1 MACLQV
7 KLCVAISERFRKRIW
22 YLRALYECSGLLTL
36 LAVLYAYA
44 LNIRR
49 AVKIWTICLAVFARL
64 TSVTNGRTENIMT
77 AYMYTSLPI
86 TPTSPAEN

>member
-1 MACLQV
+1 MACLRV

-22 YLRALYECSGLLTL
+22 YLKALYECSGLLTL

-49 AVKIWTICLAVFARL
+49 AVKKLDDMFSRFRMAH
-64 TSVTNGRTENIMT
+64 
-77 AYMYTSLPI
+77 
-86 TPTSPAEN
+86 